1 MSAAQD
7 LILSL
12 GFAEVV
18 VGLPRTWGVDFE
30 YRF

>member
-7 LILSL
+7 LIQSL

-18 VGLPRTWGVDFE
+18 LGQPRTWGLSVE